1 MIDLSIFKDA
11 DLSNLKDDLDVLDNE
26 PIGATYD
33 YECRL
38 TESCSPRELVL
49 RFCKPTKDTY
59 GIFTEPHFA
68 YSGGNLLIKAL
79 SDVHALKFDCWNTF
93 VQGLRLLGEGDN
105 VSPSPSLNTQSSGQT
120 PRSEADEESESQT
133 NITSVTDWNAISM
146 PEDNAAI
153 RTVNYQD
160 IYERLRKTIMGQDKQ
175 LKAISYITAQHI
187 NKTSPKKPV
196 SFMFAGPPG
205 VGKSETAKAL
215 ASILTKLTGHE
226 YSEIKVDLNTF
237 TEAHTVHRLTGAPAG
252 YVGYDDEPIF
262 ESVAKNDRTIMICD
276 ELDKAHPEV
285 LKVFM
290 SILDEGR
297 CVANKPRADDSREYD
312 FRNCIFVF
320 TSNYNLAST
329 GDAAF
334 GRRRIGFN
342 VRDTTESADNSSK
355 GIDVDYETETQEDIA
370 QSLPLQIYK
379 ETEFARKNFVKAG
392 TLREIASRFQC
403 FVNFDP
409 LSKQAKC
416 KILAKQIV
424 ESGLEYSHAISYISP
439 NIMQGIINAA
449 MSGDSLTVRSFRAII
464 EGYLAPVFANTEI
477 LENQT
482 YRLEGALD
490 APQMTPQQ
498 TREF

>member
-1 MIDLSIFKDA
+1 MPC
-11 DLSNLKDDLDVLDNE
+11 SN
-26 PIGATYD
+26 
-33 YECRL
+33 
-38 TESCSPRELVL
+38 
-49 RFCKPTKDTY
+49 
-59 GIFTEPHFA
+59 
-68 YSGGNLLIKAL
+68 
-79 SDVHALKFDCWNTF
+79 
-93 VQGLRLLGEGDN
+93 
-105 VSPSPSLNTQSSGQT
+105 
-120 PRSEADEESESQT
+120 
-133 NITSVTDWNAISM
+133 M
-146 PEDNAAI
+146 
-153 RTVNYQD
+153 
-160 IYERLRKTIMGQDKQ
+160 
-175 LKAISYITAQHI
+175 
-187 NKTSPKKPV
+187 
-196 SFMFAGPPG
+196 
-205 VGKSETAKAL
+205 
-215 ASILTKLTGHE
+215 
-226 YSEIKVDLNTF
+226 
-237 TEAHTVHRLTGAPAG
+237 PAG

-379 ETEFARKNFVKAG
+379 ETELARKNFVKAG

-498 TREF
+498 TRDRLARNRGDDIDIMRALRECGVQLVSASESIDDTPAGAPVNL

>member
-1 MIDLSIFKDA
+1 
-11 DLSNLKDDLDVLDNE
+11 
-26 PIGATYD
+26 
-33 YECRL
+33 
-38 TESCSPRELVL
+38 
-49 RFCKPTKDTY
+49 
-59 GIFTEPHFA
+59 
-68 YSGGNLLIKAL
+68 
-79 SDVHALKFDCWNTF
+79 
-93 VQGLRLLGEGDN
+93 
-105 VSPSPSLNTQSSGQT
+105 
-120 PRSEADEESESQT
+120 
-133 NITSVTDWNAISM
+133 M

-160 IYERLRKTIMGQDKQ
+160 IYDRLRKTIMGQDKQ

-379 ETEFARKNFVKAG
+379 ETELARKNFVKAG